1 MHKTPTKLSSYRL
14 ERFAL
19 GELDADEQNEIENAL
34 RASNRS
40 PEQVK
45 AEIEASNA
53 EILAQYPP
61 QMMAARI
68 QAELQKAP
76 RKSPAKPRYF
86 AAALTA
92 TTLTAALVAVLVLP
106 TDIPTEHQPGV
117 SVTDQPANYPTVAP
131 EPGIRYKG
139 TGPVLQVWRQTETG
153 AERLENNAE
162 VSAGDRL
169 QVRFQA
175 AGAPHGVIVS
185 IDGRQQT
192 TLHFPDFEGGDT
204 SLAPGAS
211 TLNHS
216 YQLDDAP
223 DFERFFFI
231 TSDSPLDTSA
241 ILDALEELARQSDA
255 DTAPL
260 TLSEDLLWT
269 DFLVEKQ

>member
-61 QMMAARI
+61 QMMAARV
-68 QAELQKAP
+68 QAELQKTP
-76 RKSPAKPRYF
+76 RKAPAKPRYF

-92 TTLTAALVAVLVLP
+92 TTLTAALVAALVLP
-106 TDIPTEHQPGV
+106 TNMPSD
-117 SVTDQPANYPTVAP
+117 DQPETNAPKTPQVFAP

-139 TGPVLQVWRQTETG
+139 TGPALQIWRQTETG
-153 AERLENNAE
+153 PERLENNAA
-162 VSAGDRL
+162 VSTGDRL

-231 TSDSPLDTSA
+231 TSAAPLDSSA
-241 ILDALEELARQSDA
+241 ILDALEELARQSNA

-260 TLSEDLLWT
+260 TLSDELLWT